1 MEHRAQNRMASMDNS
16 DKNKRSIIKRLREF
30 WIKTSDSKFRNLKK
44 LFKHN
49 AYTVKPVY
57 NDHPRDT
64 KLVAVVD
71 KWSLFRG
78 ITTNV

>member
-1 MEHRAQNRMASMDNS
+1 MEHRTQNRMVSMYDS
-16 DKNKRSIIKRLREF
+16 DKNERSLIKRLREF

-44 LFKHN
+44 RFKHN

-64 KLVAVVD
+64 KFVAVVY

-78 ITTNV
+78 FTINV

>member
-30 WIKTSDSKFRNLKK
+30 WIKTSDSKFKNLKK
-44 LFKHN
+44 HLRHN

-57 NDHPRDT
+57 NEHPRDT